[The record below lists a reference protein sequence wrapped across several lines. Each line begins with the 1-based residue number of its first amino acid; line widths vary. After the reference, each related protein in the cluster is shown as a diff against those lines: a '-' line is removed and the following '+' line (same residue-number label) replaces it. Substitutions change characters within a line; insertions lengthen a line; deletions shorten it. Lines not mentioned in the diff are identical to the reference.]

1 MGRRLSP
8 TGLICLLLAVSAC
21 TSTPA
26 KSGSPS
32 SAAEGNLVD
41 TDGYSLLCGGAACSL
56 PDGGVPSVLRRPLH
70 LPTIGAG
77 GVCPLSAEHRVT
89 DRFGPA
95 IGRGPVF
102 AVGLI
107 AEGPFPFEYPPG
119 KDSDFYGSGWGG
131 NKVLWVA
138 SSAYTGPV
146 LIRGEQLDGPR
157 SLGFSLGGPP
167 AYTELQLPPG
177 KAPRGNGGW
186 REWPTETRL

>member
-1 MGRRLSP
+1 M
-8 TGLICLLLAVSAC
+8 
-21 TSTPA
+21 
-26 KSGSPS
+26 
-32 SAAEGNLVD
+32 
-41 TDGYSLLCGGAACSL
+41 
-56 PDGGVPSVLRRPLH
+56 
-70 LPTIGAG
+70 
-77 GVCPLSAEHRVT
+77 
-89 DRFGPA
+89 
-95 IGRGPVF
+95 F
-102 AVGLI
+102 AVGLT

-131 NKVLWVA
+131 NKVLWVV

-186 REWPTETRL
+186 REWPTETRLQASGCYAYQVDGTDFSEVIGFRAVAASP